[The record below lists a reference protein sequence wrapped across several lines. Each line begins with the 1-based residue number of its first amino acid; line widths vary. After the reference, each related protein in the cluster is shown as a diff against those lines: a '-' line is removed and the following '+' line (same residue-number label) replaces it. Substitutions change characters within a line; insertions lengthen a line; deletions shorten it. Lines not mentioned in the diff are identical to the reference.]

1 MKWRRLRRHLELS
14 EIHNEKSA
22 VSSHSFRPPS
32 VVAWESVACGGLL
45 NAPKTGLPDLPDG
58 YHYRTV
64 RGRSV
69 VVRNPGRAADLPQMH
84 LDGNRLVQ
92 GPAPRTTGGHWDWAN
107 VRQRLGNSGWAE
119 SGQDVH
125 HWLIPRNGWGR
136 NIPNAI
142 KNRKWNLMRM
152 PSRSEHFRVHG
163 WSFDGQPG
171 YNLPT
176 RLWRGTPTPAKLT
189 IGGGVIVV
197 GAGYYY
203 LSD

>member
-1 MKWRRLRRHLELS
+1 MHGINSPSSSSGSWAWSNVRRRL
-14 EIHNEKSA
+14 
-22 VSSHSFRPPS
+22 
-32 VVAWESVACGGLL
+32 G
-45 NAPKTGLPDLPDG
+45 
-58 YHYRTV
+58 
-64 RGRSV
+64 
-69 VVRNPGRAADLPQMH
+69 Q
-84 LDGNRLVQ
+84 
-92 GPAPRTTGGHWDWAN
+92 
-107 VRQRLGNSGWAE
+107 SGWAE

-125 HWLIPRNGWGR
+125 HWLIPRNTWGSS
-136 NIPNAI
+136 IPDVI

-189 IGGGVIVV
+189 VGGGVIAV

-203 LSD
+203 WGDQ

>member
-1 MKWRRLRRHLELS
+1 M
-14 EIHNEKSA
+14 
-22 VSSHSFRPPS
+22 
-32 VVAWESVACGGLL
+32 
-45 NAPKTGLPDLPDG
+45 PDLPSG

-64 RGRSV
+64 GGWSV

-84 LDGNRLVQ
+84 LDGNRLVN
-92 GPAPRTTGGHWDWAN
+92 GPTPRTSGGHWSWSN
-107 VRQRLGNSGWAE
+107 VRQRLGNSGWAD

-125 HWLIPRNGWGR
+125 HWLIPRNSWGSS
-136 NIPNAI
+136 IPDVV

-152 PSRSEHFRVHG
+152 TSRSEHFRVHG

-189 IGGGVIVV
+189 IGGGVIAT
-197 GAGYYY
+197 GAGYCY
-203 LSD
+203 LSE